1 MLYPPNPNTHPDWL
15 APHSLAWYTQLGK
28 MTGEYVYPWRSTITE
43 PNGESLFMEE
53 IGRMVPNQSVLDI
66 GCGHGAFT
74 LHWSRSAK
82 EIVGLDVTENFV
94 QKARTQTP
102 ENVSFVVTN
111 TKYTLPFHDDTFDC
125 AYNRKGPTSAYP
137 DIARVVKRG
146 GSFIG
151 LHPGDQLSAELFEW
165 FPHLFGS
172 RPADTPILQNLQER
186 LRQAAFKR
194 VDIQTVIAT
203 EYFQTPLDV
212 IRMRCFGQSP
222 TILTSA
228 IEQHMESVMPIFDH
242 YSTSDGLPTTHM
254 YYLVRAIV

>member
-1 MLYPPNPNTHPDWL
+1 MIHPPNPNTHPDWL
-15 APHSLAWYTQLGK
+15 APHSLAWYTQLGE

-53 IGRMVPNQSVLDI
+53 ITRMVPNQSVLDI

-74 LHWSRSAK
+74 LHWSPSAK
-82 EIVGLDVTENFV
+82 EIVGLDVTEKFV
-94 QKARTQTP
+94 KKARTQTP
-102 ENVSFVVTN
+102 ENVSFVITN
-111 TKYTLPFHDDTFDC
+111 TKNTLPFPDDTFDF

-137 DIARVVKRG
+137 DITRVVKKG
-146 GSFIG
+146 GAFIG

-172 RPADTPILQNLQER
+172 PPAGSPILQNLQER
-186 LRQAAFKR
+186 IKQADFYH
-194 VDIQTVIAT
+194 VDIQTVVAT

-222 TILTSA
+222 TILTST
-228 IEQHMESVMPIFDH
+228 IEQHMESIMPIFDH
-242 YSTSDGLPTTHM
+242 HATADGLPTTHM
-254 YYLVRAIV
+254 FYLVRAIV